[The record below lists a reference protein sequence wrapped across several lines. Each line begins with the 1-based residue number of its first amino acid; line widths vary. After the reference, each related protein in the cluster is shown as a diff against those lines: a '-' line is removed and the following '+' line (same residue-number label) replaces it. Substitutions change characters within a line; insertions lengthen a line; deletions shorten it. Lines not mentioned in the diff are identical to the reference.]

1 MLYDYASKLDL
12 AIGTDQTEVVVFR
25 NRGKVHENEK
35 WHIHVHTDQIEVVDQ
50 FLYLG
55 VLLNYKEI
63 LCLKL
68 E

>member
-12 AIGTDQTEVVVFR
+12 AIGTDQTKVVVFR

-35 WHIHVHTDQIEVVDQ
+35 CHIHVHTDQIEVVDQ

-55 VLLNYKEI
+55 VLNYKEI

>member
-12 AIGTDQTEVVVFR
+12 AIGTDQTKVVVFR

-55 VLLNYKEI
+55 VLNYKEI

>member
-1 MLYDYASKLDL
+1 MLYDFASKLDL
-12 AIGTDQTEVVVFR
+12 AIGTDQTKVVVFR

-55 VLLNYKEI
+55 VLNYKEI

>member
-12 AIGTDQTEVVVFR
+12 AIGTDQTKVVVFR
-25 NRGKVHENEK
+25 NRGKVHKNEK

-55 VLLNYKEI
+55 VWLNYKEI